1 MAKKVSPGVT
11 CFFAGIAMSL
21 LMYFASYSQSFSN
34 FALIFGFG
42 NGIVL
47 GIIYILPIGHCYQYF
62 PNRKGVISFIII
74 AASGVGTLV
83 FSYLLLE
90 IMNPSN
96 LSLEEAGKNLYYG
109 K

>member
-1 MAKKVSPGVT
+1 MA
-11 CFFAGIAMSL
+11 L
-21 LMYFASYSQSFSN
+21 LMYFASYSENFSN
-34 FALIFGFG
+34 FALIYGFG

-62 PNRKGVISFIII
+62 PRRKSVISFVII

-83 FSYLLLE
+83 FAYILLDC
-90 IMNPSN
+90 MNPNN
-96 LSLEEAGKNLYYG
+96 LSLEEAGRNLYYG